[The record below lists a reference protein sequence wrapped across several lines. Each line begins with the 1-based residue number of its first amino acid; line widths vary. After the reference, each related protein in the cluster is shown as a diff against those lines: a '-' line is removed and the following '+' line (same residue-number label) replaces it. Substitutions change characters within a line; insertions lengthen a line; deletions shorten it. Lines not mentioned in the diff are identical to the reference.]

1 MNLTIIPIIKQ
12 SIIHLFIP
20 YPIFPPSLTEPKNGI
35 SIYNMEHFTKIALS
49 GLPFFIT
56 EAQIVQELKKFGS
69 IQFVRLK
76 KSKSSCCCIVNFLDS
91 DSASKAKSNLNGKV
105 FLNKRV
111 QVYFPDCFPIKDPNT
126 NLFIKKI
133 PVNCDVQQVEEVF
146 KSFGCILNSKISYD
160 ETGSSLGYGFLMFA
174 SKESVDSILQHKHEF
189 FLARC
194 KLEVESFVPKTSR
207 PCVSCNV
214 YIRGF
219 PESYSKDQL
228 VVKFKAFG
236 EIQSSIISYNSGQP
250 FGFISFKD
258 SGSAEKAILAV
269 DGQVS
274 EGIFWFVKRSLN
286 RSDRLMNLKLKK
298 IEIEEKW
305 QKQNLYVK
313 NWPSDLN
320 EDQFRAVFERF
331 GTIESVKF
339 VTKEC
344 LTLLYSYP
352 MTEIKPTGQVFLCYQ
367 NEKAAELAIMHMRH
381 VLVNNTILKI
391 YRWVPK
397 HSLKKPKGIKVYNKE
412 NLQRNESKFVNG
424 KKTKAEF
431 KDPFENT
438 SQPVRYFDAERLGS
452 AKGEE
457 RKRVFGEAIYR
468 EIFCKYGNV
477 TGKITGMIIEL
488 EENELMPMMANK
500 FSLYSKAKEA
510 MAILNNSHVN
520 SL

>member
-1 MNLTIIPIIKQ
+1 M
-12 SIIHLFIP
+12 
-20 YPIFPPSLTEPKNGI
+20 
-35 SIYNMEHFTKIALS
+35 
-49 GLPFFIT
+49 
-56 EAQIVQELKKFGS
+56 QELKKFGP

-76 KSKSSCCCIVNFLDS
+76 KSKSSCVCIVNFHDS
-91 DSASKAKSNLNGKV
+91 DSASRAKSSLNGKI
-105 FLNKRV
+105 FLNKRI
-111 QVYFPDCFPIKDPNT
+111 QVYFPDCFPIKDPSS

-133 PVNCDVQQVEEVF
+133 PVNCDIQQVEEVF
-146 KSFGCILNSKISYD
+146 KAFGCILNSKISYD
-160 ETGSSLGYGFLMFA
+160 ENGSSLGYGFLMFA

-228 VVKFKAFG
+228 VCKFKEFG
-236 EIQSSIISYNSGQP
+236 EIQSSIVDCNAGLP
-250 FGFISFKD
+250 FAFISFKD
-258 SGSAEKAILAV
+258 CESAEKAILAL

-274 EGIFWFVKRSLN
+274 EEIFWFVKRSLN

-298 IEIEEKW
+298 IETEEKW

-331 GTIESVKF
+331 GSIESVKF

-367 NEKAAELAIMHMRH
+367 NEKAADLAIMHMRH

-397 HSLKKPKGIKVYNKE
+397 YSLKKPKGVKVYNNKE
-412 NLQRNESKFVNG
+412 NFPRNENKFAAG
-424 KKTKAEF
+424 KRVKAEF
-431 KDPFENT
+431 KEPVESNL
-438 SQPVRYFDAERLGS
+438 QPVRYFDPERLS
-452 AKGEE
+452 AAKGED

-468 EIFCKYGNV
+468 EIFCKYGNL

-488 EENELMPMMANK
+488 EENELMPMMTNK